1 MADIP
6 IKYGKFKDTDGV
18 VKKAYFV
25 NTEKAIYD
33 NDNQPLDQKLIGMK
47 NTINSL
53 QETIVGLQNSI
64 AKLNSDL
71 NNKVSVTYAMN
82 DSDYPEQ
89 YFINLVGNIN
99 NQVALEI
106 GSRSDRGSPYVRS
119 KSSGGYTEWKRILT
133 NADLEYSWENF
144 TIGVFATEATVQ
156 RQGLVK
162 CLKINTYLKNTTTG
176 VTKRIHSPHWLQHIG
191 QRHPLQSILLLVE
204 SLVEPRQRRYLL
216 V

>member
-1 MADIP
+1 
-6 IKYGKFKDTDGV
+6 
-18 VKKAYFV
+18 
-25 NTEKAIYD
+25 
-33 NDNQPLDQKLIGMK
+33 
-47 NTINSL
+47 
-53 QETIVGLQNSI
+53 
-64 AKLNSDL
+64 
-71 NNKVSVTYAMN
+71 MN

-176 VTKRIHSPHWLQHIG
+176 ITGNQAYTLATLATAYRPKTSIAINTVVGRVSSGTTST
-191 QRHPLQSILLLVE
+191 PLFARLEISTSGVMIFTPFQNITTNAI
-204 SLVEPRQRRYLL
+204 SLDITYI
-216 V
+216 